1 MDSADGS
8 AVAEGKRAIRQYIKV
23 RLLSYLLSF
32 VYIYLYIYIF
42 FVILYTNNI
51 KYYLL

>member
-8 AVAEGKRAIRQYIKV
+8 AVIGSAVIEGKRAIRQYIKV

-32 VYIYLYIYIF
+32 VYIFIYIF
-42 FVILYTNNI
+42 SL
-51 KYYLL
+51 